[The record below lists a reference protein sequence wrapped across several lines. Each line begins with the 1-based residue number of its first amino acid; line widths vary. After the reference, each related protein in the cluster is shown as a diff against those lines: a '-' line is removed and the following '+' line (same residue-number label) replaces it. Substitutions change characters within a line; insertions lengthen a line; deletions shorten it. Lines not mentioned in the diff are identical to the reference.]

1 MGKSHNEDS
10 GANRKTP
17 LRDAEL
23 LLESGI
29 IAYREGRTED
39 AIRDLEAAIEI
50 EPKSYSALFTLGNAY
65 ARLGHHDKAIKAFQ
79 LSSLLAD
86 SSELHANIGNS
97 YMALKDYA
105 SAKAEFKKAIELDP
119 NYVGAQNTLSTCA
132 RCDVMKGRYNLN

>member
-10 GANRKTP
+10 GANRKMP
-17 LRDAEL
+17 LPDAEL

-29 IAYREGRTED
+29 KAYHEGRTED
-39 AIRDLEAAIEI
+39 AIRDLEAAIKI

-86 SSELHANIGNS
+86 SSELHANMGNS

-105 SAKAEFKKAIELDP
+105 SARVEFEKAIKLDP
-119 NYVGAQNTLSTCA
+119 NYCEAQNNLSTCT
-132 RCDVMKGRYNLN
+132 RCDARKCPYRS